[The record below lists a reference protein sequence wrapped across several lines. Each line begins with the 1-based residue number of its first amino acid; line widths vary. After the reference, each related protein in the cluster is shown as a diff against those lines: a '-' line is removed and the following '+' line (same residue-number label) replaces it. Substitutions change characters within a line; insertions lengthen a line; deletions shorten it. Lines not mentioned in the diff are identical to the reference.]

1 MFQSED
7 LDNHLKT
14 SHTIETESAVYA
26 EWNLNDLDNVERLGN
41 YRYRPGTTDNQFSIL
56 PSTYDPLDEGGYYTG
71 ATQADTVI
79 QSGFD
84 DEDNP
89 TLFTQ
94 ANKKMEL
101 LYSLEECIKPH
112 RPRSGIN
119 KLLYLGEQANQ
130 YLDIGNKVPGNQEVL
145 DIARRPRYYMA
156 SRYDQFK
163 YWTSYRTE
171 SVNGEQE
178 EFGVSRERLGD
189 LSYIYDASP
198 FVVYKE
204 QVPTNKI
211 VVKMQTN
218 VGDIDLGPF
227 RVEDQEISDPLF
239 GFSNQTTPVRWK
251 IEKLQGDTW
260 TEIISFDENSAR
272 DDDGPIIKND
282 GYVEIS
288 YGIQIPER
296 YRDFFVY
303 AGVLTSST
311 LLPDVAPFGYAYLIQ
326 ENPNE
331 RGVFKIFDGTW
342 VDFTPNYGW
351 KLSQEEIDIRTPTV
365 TETNNPDYFI
375 NDGGE
380 IQFREFDFIRGI
392 RIVAETMNVPQSTF
406 DLIEVSPRLFVNVS
420 EKVSSINLTKTMS
433 DLGNGSIPVGN
444 IQAGVGS
451 VEMFDNDFSFN
462 ENNPFNFDTN
472 TGSIVSKYVDMRIK
486 FNFYQ
491 IIRNVDGLDYFIP
504 IKSMY
509 TDGIPSVAESTGI
522 ISLELRDFFFF
533 LEMSKAPNLL
543 ITDASISYAVTLL
556 LDYIGFSN
564 IVFKRI
570 ENEPEIIVPFFFVAP
585 DQNVAE
591 VLQQL
596 AVASQTSMFFDE
608 YNNLVVMSKEY
619 LLPEEDKR
627 DLDSTLFGQEEGEN
641 LPSIINLS
649 SQEKRIY
656 NDGRI
661 NYTTRYIQRS
671 ISEYSQAPFTDRF
684 KTYGYKPALLWEV
697 AGKEQLRSQNELPQ
711 QSQGYTLSAAPLN
724 TSLDGLPPFV
734 ENGEIV
740 NNIIDVGEN
749 IDNVSSYNGYFYAN
763 GEVIQYDAMEYA
775 ITGPTDDGENIVW
788 IKNNQEYQRYFS
800 KLPFNGKMYPTGNLR
815 IFSEPELA
823 INNGIPVI
831 LSVKRHGRGQFGTP
845 IVEHDA
851 GINEYWKEDSTVK
864 GCVQLTEDYLFNT
877 SEIID
882 YPENLTTSPA
892 GKFDNRL
899 PAVTDPKNV
908 DIFSRNSTR
917 NGIIKNFRANKYYT
931 ENEVDYFNT
940 ARVGTL
946 QSSALVFK
954 GPDVPANMRTADFVS
969 YVYKDTSGI
978 WVFDKELKVVP
989 SGLRLSEVPNEPGWF
1004 YINEEKT
1011 KKISPEPGNFV
1022 FIKNGNPKHFGTRMR
1037 IIGKIE
1043 STNQKSQTP
1052 QGAFPIFE
1060 TIALN
1065 VDEPEKNIQ
1074 IFGGS
1079 GGLAFNLNKDTNVG
1093 YYFEIIS
1100 LTQDNIDQYTGSN
1113 KPKVSSYRIL
1123 SDPKP
1128 SVTNNLVT
1136 VNTETQIEYQVG
1148 QRVQI
1153 LGLVD
1158 KNNPTNAFTPL
1169 NGEYVISA
1177 LDENRKRFRYQIPIP
1192 SVSILSITAA
1202 EGNGTRIKY
1211 FVPAGDTR
1219 QTFIKAGDKANIV
1232 GLSNSSFNISNATIS
1247 SFVKDPDGWYFT
1259 VSASVTGNLTSQNGT
1274 VTYVPLTTTSQTG
1287 GTVQFSDIGKNVVS
1301 NVYFYKVVADEKR
1314 EKLIAYSI
1322 ESNVLSL
1329 YFEKNVRFSSG
1340 EKIMIDVEAV
1350 IGHPAIGGE
1359 KIVKEVVGGNVV
1371 KIDFQAS
1378 NLSKFSIP
1386 GLVYLS
1392 SPLAIPYKLWSGIA
1406 NILVDDGKFTGQYR
1420 FVGEENP
1427 TVYDLSA
1434 EYVNIGNAKRFF
1446 LYINGK
1452 QVATVTDTDPLPEY
1466 NNMALFVRGS
1476 SRCMFENI
1484 YALGVNIS
1492 QNSKVPVAT
1501 PISKIFGDNEVDS
1514 TESFRKYALS
1524 GIIQKTYLS
1533 GIGSEEPPSHTLYF
1547 DEFGTIMREAAY
1559 LNIEYDRA
1567 FPALYARVMKT
1578 FNRLKGY
1585 SVSGFYAGSYGAD
1598 FLIFNCTDTNINLD
1612 DTTGNFLR
1620 IQGITFTQNTTKSL
1634 SVEDYYKKTSS
1645 LSDPINNFD
1654 GTLINPLIQK
1664 EEYNRILNSRNKY
1677 GTNEF
1682 TIESNYIQT
1691 DDAAENVFGWTLDK
1705 VTRPKILVGLNTFA
1719 TFNLQLGDLIK
1730 INYKNNDGLDI
1741 VADSNKNFVVYNME
1755 YTKDTSGEN
1764 VVMYLAEA

>member
-1 MFQSED
+1 MFQSEE

-41 YRYRPGTTDNQFSIL
+41 YRYRPGTIDNQFSVI

-71 ATQADTVI
+71 ATQADIIV

-94 ANKKMEL
+94 PNKKMEL
-101 LYSLEECIKPH
+101 LYSLEECIRPH

-130 YLDIGNKVPGNQEVL
+130 YLDIGNKVPGEQEVL
-145 DIARRPRYYMA
+145 DIARRPRYYMS

-171 SVNGEQE
+171 EVDEEQE
-178 EFGVSRERLGD
+178 EFGVSREPIGGI
-189 LSYIYDASP
+189 SYIYDACP

-211 VVKMQTN
+211 VIKMQTN

-227 RVEDQEISDPLF
+227 RLGDEEISDPLF
-239 GFSNQTTPVRWK
+239 GFQNQTTPIRWR
-251 IEKLQGDTW
+251 IEALKEDTW
-260 TEIISFDENSAR
+260 TELISFNENST
-272 DDDGPIIKND
+272 DSDGNPIIKND

-288 YGIQIPER
+288 YGIDIPER

-303 AGVLTSST
+303 AGALPSST

-331 RGVFKIFDGTW
+331 RGIFKIFDGTW
-342 VDFTPNYGW
+342 INFVPSYGW
-351 KLSQEEIDIRTPTV
+351 QISQDSVDIRTPAV
-365 TETNNPDYFI
+365 TQVNNPDYFI
-375 NDGGE
+375 NEGGQ

-392 RIVAETMNVPQSTF
+392 RIVAETMNIPQSTF
-406 DLIEVSPRLFVNVS
+406 DLIEFSPRLFVDIS

-451 VEMFDNDFSFN
+451 VEIFDNDFAFN
-462 ENNPFNFDTN
+462 ENNPFNFETN
-472 TGSIVSKYVDMRIK
+472 TGSILSKYVDMRIK

-491 IIRNVDGLDYFIP
+491 IIKNVDELDYFVP

-509 TDGIPSVAESTGI
+509 TDGMPAVSESTGI
-522 ISLELRDFFFF
+522 ISLDLRDFFFF
-533 LEMSKAPNLL
+533 LESSKAPDLL
-543 ITDASISYAVTLL
+543 ITDVSISYAVTLL

-564 IVFKRI
+564 VVFKRI
-570 ENEPEIIVPFFFVAP
+570 ENEPEIIIPFFFVPP

-591 VLQQL
+591 VLQEL

-619 LLPEEDKR
+619 LLPKNEQREF
-627 DLDSTLFGQEEGEN
+627 DSTLFGQEDGEN

-649 SQEKRIY
+649 SEEKRIY
-656 NDGRI
+656 NDGKI
-661 NYTTRYIQRS
+661 NYTTRYIQRA
-671 ISEYSQAPFTDRF
+671 ISQYSQAPFTERF
-684 KTYGYKPALLWEV
+684 KTYGYRPSLLWEV

-711 QSQGYTLSAAPLN
+711 QSQGFVLSAAPLN
-724 TSLDGLPPFV
+724 TDLDNNPPFV

-749 IDNVSSYNGYFYAN
+749 IDNVSSYSGYFYAN
-763 GEVIQYDAMEYA
+763 GEIIQYDAMEYT

-788 IKNNQEYQRYFS
+788 IKSNQEYQRFFS
-800 KLPFNGKMYPTGNLR
+800 KLPFNGKMYATGNLR
-815 IFSEPELA
+815 IFAEPEVVT
-823 INNGIPVI
+823 NNDQLII
-831 LSVKRHGRGQFGTP
+831 LSIKRHGRGQFGTP
-845 IVEHDA
+845 IVEHRA
-851 GINEYWKEDSTVK
+851 GLNEYWSDESTVK

-882 YPENLTTSPA
+882 YPENLTKSFA

-899 PAVTDPKNV
+899 PAVTNPKNV
-908 DIFSRNSTR
+908 DVFSRNSTR
-917 NGIIKNFRANKYYT
+917 TGIIKNFRANKYYT
-931 ENEVDYFNT
+931 ENEIDYFET
-940 ARVGTL
+940 TRVGTL

-954 GPDVPANMRTADFVS
+954 GPEIPENIRTADFVS
-969 YVYKDTSGI
+969 YVYK
-978 WVFDKELKVVP
+978 EL
-989 SGLRLSEVPNEPGWF
+989 
-1004 YINEEKT
+1004 
-1011 KKISPEPGNFV
+1011 PEPY
-1022 FIKNGNPKHFGTRMR
+1022 KHFGTRMR

-1060 TIALN
+1060 TVALN

-1079 GGLAFNLNKDTNVG
+1079 GGLAFNLNKETNVG

-1100 LTQDNIDQYTGSN
+1100 LTQDNIDQYTGAN
-1113 KPKVSSYRIL
+1113 RPKVVSYQIL
-1123 SDPKP
+1123 ANPAP
-1128 SVTNNLVT
+1128 SCVNNVVT
-1136 VNTETQIEYQVG
+1136 VRTENTIEWSVG
-1148 QRVQI
+1148 QRVTIQ
-1153 LGLVD
+1153 GMVD
-1158 KNNPTNAFTPL
+1158 SLNPTDTRTPL
-1169 NGEYVISA
+1169 NGEYI
-1177 LDENRKRFRYQIPIP
+1177 
-1192 SVSILSITAA
+1192 ITAI
-1202 EGNGTRIKY
+1202 GTDRKSFQYTI
-1211 FVPAGDTR
+1211 PGPS
-1219 QTFIKAGDKANIV
+1219 IANRTSTT
-1232 GLSNSSFNISNATIS
+1232 GATASIS
-1247 SFVKDPDGWYFT
+1247 D
-1259 VSASVTGNLTSQNGT
+1259 L
-1274 VTYVPLTTTSQTG
+1274 
-1287 GTVQFSDIGKNVVS
+1287 GKNVVS
-1301 NVYFYKVVADEKR
+1301 NVYFYKV
-1314 EKLIAYSI
+1314 
-1322 ESNVLSL
+1322 LSDT
-1329 YFEKNVRFSSG
+1329 EGK
-1340 EKIMIDVEAV
+1340 
-1350 IGHPAIGGE
+1350 
-1359 KIVKEVVGGNVV
+1359 
-1371 KIDFQAS
+1371 
-1378 NLSKFSIP
+1378 
-1386 GLVYLS
+1386 
-1392 SPLAIPYKLWSGIA
+1392 AIPVKLWSGIA

-1420 FVGEENP
+1420 LVGEENP

-1434 EYVNIGNAKRFF
+1434 EYINVGNAKRFF

-1484 YALGVNIS
+1484 YALGANIS
-1492 QNSKVPVAT
+1492 QNSRVDLGA
-1501 PISKIFGDNEVDS
+1501 PISRVFGDNEIDS
-1514 TESFRKYALS
+1514 NEAFRKYAVS
-1524 GIIQKTYLS
+1524 GVIQKTYLS
-1533 GIGSEEPPSHTLYF
+1533 GIGSEEPPQYLLYF
-1547 DEFGTIMREAAY
+1547 DEFGTILREASY

-1567 FPALYARVMKT
+1567 FPALYARIMKT
-1578 FNRLKGY
+1578 LNRIKGY
-1585 SVSGFYAGSYGAD
+1585 AISGFYAGSYGAD

-1620 IQGITFTQNTTKSL
+1620 IQGVTFTQNTTKSL

-1645 LSDPINNFD
+1645 LTDPINNFD
-1654 GTLINPLIQK
+1654 GTLISPLIQK

-1677 GTNEF
+1677 GANEF

-1691 DDAAENVFGWTLDK
+1691 DDAAENVFGWTLEQ

-1730 INYKNNDGLDI
+1730 INYKNNEGIDLISDE
-1741 VADSNKNFVVYNME
+1741 SKNFVVYNIE
-1755 YTKDTSGEN
+1755 YTKDTNGEN
-1764 VVMYLAEA
+1764 MTMYLVEA